1 MGKAGMANLGNHIS
15 HFICVL
21 LLGLVVFSP
30 SPGEAK
36 FGRATGDTGS
46 ASLEF
51 LQKLYNQYGLDI
63 DQSLYNNVRIQRRS
77 SSIQDCPEG
86 QDCTPDMTR
95 FMILQGAANSVSRLS
110 RPRFG
115 KRSGGEEDSLS
126 NQYFANRFGKRG
138 DDESFVNLQNPSDDS
153 RMGKRGD
160 VTPSQAD
167 FLLLQ
172 DADEALS
179 RLNRPRF
186 GKRED
191 GSNRLSEKRFK
202 TFQEANESMSRLSR
216 PRFGKRSL
224 MIPGQPYVY
233 GGPGGGSA
241 PAVLETVKPD
251 VQIPEVTILPDPRSL
266 YGRALQDPM
275 MLRDRQMM
283 LVG

>member
-1 MGKAGMANLGNHIS
+1 MANLGNHIS

-21 LLGLVVFSP
+21 LLGLVVSP

-251 VQIPEVTILPDPRSL
+251 VQIPEVTILPDPRSM

>member
-1 MGKAGMANLGNHIS
+1 MANLGNHIS

-21 LLGLVVFSP
+21 LLGLVVTP

-86 QDCTPDMTR
+86 QDCTPDMTS
-95 FMILQGAANSVSRLS
+95 FMIVQGAANSVSRLS

-126 NQYFANRFGKRG
+126 NQYFANR
-138 DDESFVNLQNPSDDS
+138 
-153 RMGKRGD
+153 MGKRGE

-251 VQIPEVTILPDPRSL
+251 VQIPEVTILPDPRSM